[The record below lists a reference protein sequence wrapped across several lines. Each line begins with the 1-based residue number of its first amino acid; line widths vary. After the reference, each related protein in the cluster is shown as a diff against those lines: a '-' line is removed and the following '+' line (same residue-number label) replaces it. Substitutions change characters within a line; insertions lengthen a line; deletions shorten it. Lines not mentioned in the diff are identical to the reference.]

1 MTLSKLE
8 TRRSTGKQFKFAI
21 LPKEEFRSNGQGK
34 ITVMLVDDEPTF
46 LRLTQMFLETRYGQE
61 IEILGTARSGEEA
74 LSQAQLL
81 APQLVL
87 IDLNMRGLSGMQTIP
102 LMRLLYPEMRIIALT
117 LNDGEKSRQA
127 VLTAGGNDLVSKM
140 SMSTDLMPAIRR
152 VMADEMV
159 SELALA

>member
-8 TRRSTGKQFKFAI
+8 TRRSTRKEWKFAI
-21 LPKEEFRSNGQGK
+21 LPKEEYRSNGQGK
-34 ITVMLVDDEPTF
+34 TTVMLVDDEPTF
-46 LRLTQMFLETRYGQE
+46 LRIAQLFLETHYGQE

-87 IDLNMRGLSGMQTIP
+87 IDLNMPGMSGLQTIP
-102 LMRLLYPEMRIIALT
+102 LIRILYPETRIIALT
-117 LNDGEKSRQA
+117 LSDSEKSRQA
-127 VLTAGGNDLVSKM
+127 VIAAGGNDLVSKARM
-140 SMSTDLMPAIRR
+140 SNDLMPAIRR

-159 SELALA
+159 NELALA